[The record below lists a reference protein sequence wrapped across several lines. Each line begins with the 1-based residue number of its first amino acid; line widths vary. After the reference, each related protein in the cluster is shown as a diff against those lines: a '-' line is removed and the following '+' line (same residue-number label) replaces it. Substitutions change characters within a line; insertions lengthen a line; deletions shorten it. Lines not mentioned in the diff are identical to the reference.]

1 MKELRVAIGLLL
13 WCVNGMVQ
21 AQTVCEGRIK
31 DAETGQAISDV
42 ICSVMKLDGVNLS
55 AYTVSGKDGYYRL
68 RFSAETDSVWLRFA
82 LLGYKTLL
90 VSADVA
96 ACRQEIIMTPSR
108 IDLKEVTVKASPVW
122 VKGDTINYRVD
133 AFRGQQ
139 DRVIG
144 DILEKIP
151 GIKVGEKGTVT
162 YQGKPI
168 NRFYIEGM
176 DLMRNK
182 YGIATRSIPADAIEQ
197 VQILENHQPIKL
209 LRNREFSE
217 QAALNLKLKSD
228 KTGQLVAETE
238 AGGGLSGE
246 EGIWRG
252 KLTGMEIMRQWQ
264 SLFTLKTNNIGDN
277 LGNELSDQNLE
288 LADMLNGMPPY
299 PSDLMEPEDLRTLPV
314 EEKRYMRNRSYAATL
329 NQLWRIND
337 DSQVRLSLTYLKD
350 RNKQHMQNVN
360 RYWLGEEELEWNTDS
375 RLKKD
380 SHMGEAVFSWTKNAS
395 ACYLDEEL
403 KFYGKWNKAA
413 SDVTGSQQVEQRF
426 KIPTYLVQNKLDLVK
441 SRGGKNWR
449 FYSFLRYAGQ
459 PQHLHVTADTTDVS
473 GIGLLKQNTDRQQ
486 FYTQNR
492 TGFSWT
498 KGESFFKMGVSFTA
512 SLEDLKSGLYPEIFD
527 MERNTNRLRW
537 NRWEYEI
544 QPEYI
549 IKGEQN
555 RLEIAV
561 PLQVLDLCA
570 NPREEAGKIHY
581 TRLWAFPA
589 CRFYHTFNS
598 YWNSKVSYRMQKELG
613 DAVDFAEGIR
623 MVNFRTFRSG
633 MAIPEQRLSH
643 TFSAAV
649 TYRNPLRI
657 MFFNLS
663 AIYRLQHVNQVSVKS
678 FGEDYTWHRRISKER
693 NPRYWI
699 VNGRFGKY
707 WDTWKTN
714 LAFDAGYTCT
724 LFEQLQQKSRW
735 NVTAHGLY
743 ISPQA
748 DIEPVAWCRLNL
760 RAEYAGN
767 KIKTSGYTSQWLS
780 DWKTHAAAY
789 FFPASRWQ
797 LALKG
802 EYVQNKLVDTPDLRL
817 FFLDTELKYIF
828 PRCELAL
835 VCDNIFN
842 KRIYSS
848 ASYDGRNTYSSS
860 CDLRERSIFVS
871 YAFKL

>member
-176 DLMRNK
+176 DL
-182 YGIATRSIPADAIEQ
+182 
-197 VQILENHQPIKL
+197 
-209 LRNREFSE
+209 
-217 QAALNLKLKSD
+217 
-228 KTGQLVAETE
+228 
-238 AGGGLSGE
+238 
-246 EGIWRG
+246 
-252 KLTGMEIMRQWQ
+252 MRQWQ

-441 SRGGKNWR
+441 SRGEKNWR

-633 MAIPEQRLSH
+633 MAVPEQRLSH

-780 DWKTHAAAY
+780 DWKTRAAVY
-789 FFPASRWQ
+789 FFLASRWQ